1 MPYISR
7 NSARRSIFLF
17 TRLLSYLNSLRLS
30 QDAGNSKHATISQLN
45 FFLCRE
51 PFAAEPLL
59 FTVLLIPRF
68 CICSSAL
75 RVTNKAR
82 IRTTIPGVCLVFI
95 WCLLQFV
102 DTNSYSQ
109 IRRKNGLNTDY
120 NKSHLQRQT
129 HINAI
134 GRHSKTACR
143 GFKSF
148 CPCQIRTQEMI
159 QFLSPIFRINK
170 PFLGI

>member
-148 CPCQIRTQEMI
+148 CPCH
-159 QFLSPIFRINK
+159 FRK
-170 PFLGI
+170 S

>member
-17 TRLLSYLNSLRLS
+17 TQFILRLNSLRLS

-45 FFLCRE
+45 SFLCRE
-51 PFAAEPLL
+51 QFAAEPLL
-59 FTVLLIPRF
+59 FSVLLIPRF

-75 RVTNKAR
+75 RVTNTAR
-82 IRTTIPGVCLVFI
+82 IRATILGVCLVFI

-102 DTNSYSQ
+102 DTNNYSQ

-148 CPCQIRTQEMI
+148 CPCHSDLQKWLI
-159 QFLSPIFRINK
+159 
-170 PFLGI
+170 